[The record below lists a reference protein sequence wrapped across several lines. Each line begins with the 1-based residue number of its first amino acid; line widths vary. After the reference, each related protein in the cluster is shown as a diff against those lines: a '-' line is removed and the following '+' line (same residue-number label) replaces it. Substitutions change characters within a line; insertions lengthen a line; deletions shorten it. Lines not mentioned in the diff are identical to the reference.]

1 MGAGVPDGAAPW
13 HGARA
18 ARDVATVA
26 RGRATPHARAG
37 AGVAR
42 GGRPGGGAG
51 PRGPR
56 DHDPRAGRGR
66 MNLLRVNGS
75 RPVVLVELRRPPRW
89 RALAVLLGLYCWRC
103 GRWWRHALICPRYGR
118 P

>member
-1 MGAGVPDGAAPW
+1 
-13 HGARA
+13 
-18 ARDVATVA
+18 
-26 RGRATPHARAG
+26 
-37 AGVAR
+37 
-42 GGRPGGGAG
+42 
-51 PRGPR
+51 
-56 DHDPRAGRGR
+56 

-89 RALAVLLGLYCWRC
+89 RALAVLLGLYCGRC